1 MKLLTNEKHMKM
13 QKKIIFVKKSLKI
26 NMLKK
31 KKCKVRDHCHYTGE
45 YRGAAYRICN
55 LKYSEP
61 KESFIVFHN
70 TSNYGYHLL
79 LKS

>member
-31 KKCKVRDHCHYTGE
+31 KNVKLGTIAIIQVNTEVLLIE
-45 YRGAAYRICN
+45 YVI
-55 LKYSEP
+55 
-61 KESFIVFHN
+61 
-70 TSNYGYHLL
+70 
-79 LKS
+79 